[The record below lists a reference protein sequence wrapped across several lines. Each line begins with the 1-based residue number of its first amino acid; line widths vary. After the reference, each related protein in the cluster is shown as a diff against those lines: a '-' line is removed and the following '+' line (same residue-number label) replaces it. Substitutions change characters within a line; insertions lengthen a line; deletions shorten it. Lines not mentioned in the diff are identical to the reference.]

1 MLCSYPIAP
10 LQARPDP
17 PLKLVTQKG
26 SQRNPADCSFIE
38 GFHEELE
45 LKNSSNETGRTQVS
59 KYTPKRRSSEFREMV
74 GLTTP
79 QKKNGGVFNWAA
91 SEDHPDSPKKCILE
105 KLRRTTTRTPQA
117 PTPTSAAASRS
128 LDMRSVNGPPADLTG
143 VMLARC
149 LFEEGG
155 IEPQQLRILQRR
167 CLKLGC

>member
-91 SEDHPDSPKKCILE
+91 SEDHPEQSQEVHSREVEAHHYSHSASSDSNL
-105 KLRRTTTRTPQA
+105 
-117 PTPTSAAASRS
+117 S
-128 LDMRSVNGPPADLTG
+128 G
-143 VMLARC
+143 
-149 LFEEGG
+149 
-155 IEPQQLRILQRR
+155 RI
-167 CLKLGC
+167 